1 MMDGNLIT
9 KRIVLG
15 PLGATS
21 DVYEVIDGVWEIR
34 GELLK
39 RYVGINTEADPPWTP
54 YGVVG
59 TYRPTT

>member
-39 RYVGINTEADPPWTP
+39 RYVGITL
-54 YGVVG
+54 
-59 TYRPTT
+59 RPTMDTLWRRRNL